1 MSDKKGLVQEF
12 KEFIAGGNM
21 LELAVA
27 VILGA
32 AIAKVITAFVD
43 GIVMQVVAAIVGK
56 PSFDEVKIRLT
67 DDKLNA
73 DGTFKEAGAQLAIGT
88 LITQIIALILVGLVL
103 FAMIKGYN
111 KMKAKQA
118 AAAPPAGPSETDLLT
133 EIRDA
138 LKARN

>member
-1 MSDKKGLVQEF
+1 MAKKGLVQEF

-32 AIAKVITAFVD
+32 AIGKVITAFTYN
-43 GIVMQVVAAIVGK
+43 VMMQIVAAIVGK
-56 PSFDEVKIRLT
+56 PDFNEVGFDLGDAR
-67 DDKLNA
+67 
-73 DGTFKEAGAQLAIGT
+73 IGIGSV
-88 LITQIIALILVGLVL
+88 ITALVSLVMVGLVL
-103 FAMIKGYN
+103 FAIIKAYG

-118 AAAPPAGPSETDLLT
+118 ADAPPAGPSAEDLLT

>member
-1 MSDKKGLVQEF
+1 MAAKKGLVQEF

-32 AIAKVITAFVD
+32 AIGKVITAFTDNVLMQ
-43 GIVMQVVAAIVGK
+43 IVSAIVGK
-56 PSFDEVKIRLT
+56 PNFDDVGFTIG
-67 DDKLNA
+67 DKVSVNPITKLETT
-73 DGTFKEAGAQLAIGT
+73 GTFIGIGSVITAIIS
-88 LITQIIALILVGLVL
+88 LIMVGLVL
-103 FAMIKGYN
+103 FAIIKAYN

-118 AAAPPAGPSETDLLT
+118 ADAPAGPSEVDLLT

-138 LKARN
+138 LKARS

>member
-32 AIAKVITAFVD
+32 AIARVITAFVD

-56 PSFDEVKIRLT
+56 PTFDDVKIRLT
-67 DDKLNA
+67 DDKVGA
-73 DGTFKEAGAQLAIGT
+73 DGVVEPGAQLAIGT
-88 LITQIIALILVGLVL
+88 LITTIISLIMVGLVL
-103 FAMIKGYN
+103 FMMIKAYG
-111 KMKAKQA
+111 KMKAKKA
-118 AAAPPAGPSETDLLT
+118 AETPAGPSETDLLT